1 VSPFDQR
8 KEYKFG
14 RVSCLLRDGVRSP
27 LSRQFQRMRRTW
39 NFYQRESGL
48 TYHFPRGDFNSP
60 LPDISEGERIATTAF
75 NKPADRIPGI
85 DLRVDPQRRLLLRM
99 VDLYPEFDWSEHR
112 VPGRRFHFAQG
123 WYTQADSICLY
134 SMLRLF
140 RPRRVVEIG
149 SGFTSA
155 LMLDVND
162 RFLGWDTRLTFVD
175 PNPDRLDLVL
185 SGNDRKQVRIIKKRA
200 QDAPAE
206 IFAELENGDF
216 LFIDSSHTSKIGSDV
231 NFLVFEVLPSLPI
244 GVFVHFHDVFWP
256 FEYPAK
262 WITEGRSWNE
272 AYLLRAFL
280 AFNDAFEITFW
291 VPFAALRWSNIIKE
305 RMPAYLIDTG
315 AAIWIRRTR

>member
-1 VSPFDQR
+1 MLRPTNVSPFDQR
-8 KEYKFG
+8 YKFSG
-14 RVSCLLRDGVRSP
+14 VPCLLRDGVRFS
-27 LSRQFQRMRRTW
+27 LSHQFQRMRRTW
-39 NFYQRESGL
+39 DFYQRESGL
-48 TYHFPRGDFNSP
+48 PVYYPRGDFNSP
-60 LPDISEGERIATTAF
+60 LPDISEGQRIATTAF

-85 DLRVDPQRRLLLRM
+85 DLRVDAQRRLLLRM
-99 VDLYPEFDWSEHR
+99 VDVYPEFDWSEHR
-112 VPGRRFHFAQG
+112 VPGRRFHFAQD
-123 WYTQADSICLY
+123 WYAQADSICLY

-175 PNPDRLDLVL
+175 PNPDRLDLIL
-185 SGNDRKQVRIIKKRA
+185 RCNGRKQVRIIKKRA

-244 GVFVHFHDVFWP
+244 GVFVHF
-256 FEYPAK
+256 
-262 WITEGRSWNE
+262 
-272 AYLLRAFL
+272 
-280 AFNDAFEITFW
+280 
-291 VPFAALRWSNIIKE
+291 
-305 RMPAYLIDTG
+305 
-315 AAIWIRRTR
+315 